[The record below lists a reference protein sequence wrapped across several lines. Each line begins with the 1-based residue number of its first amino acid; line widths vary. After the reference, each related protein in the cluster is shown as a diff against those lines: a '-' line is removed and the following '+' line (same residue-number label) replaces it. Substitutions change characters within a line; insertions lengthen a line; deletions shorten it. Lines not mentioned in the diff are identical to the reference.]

1 MTGAEIAWRTLNME
15 RVEEP
20 CIVASWM
27 MKRDF
32 FRHYAGVEDIYA
44 DPVRTVVDAFANAG
58 ANLNPQFIMPSPGHE
73 HIATGPESVVGA
85 KITVPKSAPQ
95 HSGHDDVTPESVRDE
110 IDAMPDPDT
119 VGRDFDLDG
128 AARKYAEPLL
138 KRREMSRDRTLFIS
152 GFGCPSV
159 MGGYTRWGYD
169 NYLAAL
175 VLYPE
180 SFRKYFALGGE
191 NGRLHNCAAVE
202 AVRKYDLAPFV
213 YSGDDICFNDG
224 PVCSPALLDDI
235 YFPAM
240 RRAFEPLLEADVRII
255 WHCDGDIRRIVP
267 QLLEA
272 GVSGFQG
279 FQEEAG
285 VSLEGMTQLRTRWG
299 KKPILWGCMSVTTT
313 MPFGTVEE
321 VKGRVEECF
330 RIAAPGG
337 GFCLAS
343 TSSILPEAPLENIVA
358 LFEHGKKFGREFLK
372 SL

>member
-1 MTGAEIAWRTLNME
+1 MTGAEIAWRTLSQE

-32 FRHYAGVEDIYA
+32 FRHYAGVDDIYA
-44 DPVRTVVDAFANAG
+44 DPVQTVIDAFANAG

-73 HIATGPESVVGA
+73 HVATGPESVVGA
-85 KITVPKSAPQ
+85 KITTPTSAP
-95 HSGHDDVTPESVRDE
+95 HRGSLDHITPETIRDE
-110 IDAMPDPDT
+110 IDAMPDPSEG
-119 VGRDFDLDG
+119 GRDYDIDE

-138 KRREMSRDRTLFIS
+138 KRRELAQDRTLFIG

-159 MGGYTRWGYD
+159 MGGYTKWGYD
-169 NYLAAL
+169 NYLTAL
-175 VLYPE
+175 TLYPE

-191 NGRLHNCAAVE
+191 NGRLHNLAVVE

-224 PVCSPALLDDI
+224 PVCSPAMLDDL
-235 YFPAM
+235 YFPAL
-240 RRAFEPLLEADVRII
+240 RRAVEPLTEADVRII
-255 WHCDGDIRRIVP
+255 WHCDGDIRPIVP
-267 QLLEA
+267 QLLDA
-272 GVSGFQG
+272 GISGFQG

-285 VSLEGMTQLRTRWG
+285 VSLEEMAALKTRWG

-313 MPFGTVEE
+313 MPFGSVEE
-321 VKGRVEECF
+321 VKRRVEECF

-343 TSSILPEAPLENIVA
+343 TSSILPEAPLENIIA
-358 LFEHGKKFGREFLK
+358 LFEHGQKFGREFLR
-372 SL
+372 